1 MQERNRG
8 GHVGEV
14 VGYGQEP
21 EPELELVKVSLV
33 LWGRGAS
40 PEPISLAH
48 VKKLSPGSHGAPLGR
63 GPSSCAT
70 PHPGVRAPKGVVM
83 EGTRGQAEG

>member
-21 EPELELVKVSLV
+21 ELELVKVSLV
-33 LWGRGAS
+33 LWGWGAS
-40 PEPISLAH
+40 PEPVSLAH
-48 VKKLSPGSHGAPLGR
+48 VKLSPGSHGALLGR
-63 GPSSCAT
+63 GPSSCVT

-83 EGTRGQAEG
+83 KGTRGQAEG